1 MKLNSKELEIL
12 LLKSFDELDKTKESC
27 KVSIS
32 QCLYNHNH
40 TSVNSLIRSCM
51 ETMDLIDLCKL
62 FIINKSPNT
71 KASIGLAIIVLKG
84 HKKECKKLFN
94 DEMCKEVVSYCYD
107 MTNKTIKTLEELYEG
122 I

>member
-1 MKLNSKELEIL
+1 MKLQHKELEGL
-12 LLKSFDELDKTKESC
+12 LLEAFDQLDKTKESC

-51 ETMDLIDLCKL
+51 ETMDTVDLCKL
-62 FIINKSPNT
+62 FIIDKSPHT
-71 KASIGLAIIVLKG
+71 KASLALCITVLKG
-84 HKKECKKLFN
+84 HKKECKKLF
-94 DEMCKEVVSYCYD
+94 DDKMCKEVITYCYN
-107 MTNKTIKTLEELYEG
+107 MCEETVKTLEKLFDG